1 MQFITKTALSHNEK
15 EAIRQLWNVEYPTVI
30 AHKTPASFDA
40 YLAALAD
47 QNHVLVVDENQVIQ
61 AWFFDFVRNNERN
74 FAMIV
79 SRQAQGR
86 CLGKMLIKQAQ
97 SRNTDLSGWVVKT
110 EGLLRADGSVYPNP
124 KDFYLKCNFTFLEDQ
139 IWKSEEF
146 ETMKICWPSVHQ

>member
-79 SRQAQGR
+79 SRQVQGR
-86 CLGKMLIKQAQ
+86 GLGRKLINQAQ
-97 SRNTDLSGWVVKT
+97 TRHSNLNGWVVKT
-110 EGLLRADGSVYPNP
+110 NGLLRVDGSEYPNP
-124 KDFYLKCNFTFLEDQ
+124 KDFYLKCGFTVLEDQ
-139 IWKSEEF
+139 IWKTEAF
-146 ETMKICWPSVHQ
+146 ETVKIHWASGHQ

>member
-15 EAIRQLWNVEYPTVI
+15 EAIRQLWNVEYPAVI

-40 YLAALAD
+40 YLAPLED
-47 QNHVLVVDENQVIQ
+47 QNHVLVINENQVIQ

-86 CLGKMLIKQAQ
+86 GIGRKLINQAQ
-97 SRNTDLSGWVVKT
+97 TLHSNLNGWVVKT
-110 EGLLRADGSVYPNP
+110 NGLLRADGSGYPNP
-124 KDFYLKCNFTFLEDQ
+124 KDFYLKCGFTVLEDQ
-139 IWKSEEF
+139 IWKTEAF
-146 ETMKICWPSVHQ
+146 ETVKIHWASGHQ